1 MLVTVFVNGG
11 FVFYIILVSSILSF
25 SIICFK
31 IIEFFIKSR
40 IKKNFFMEKLIEKIK
55 DGKIKDAISFCDT
68 EYSPIAEISKIGL
81 ISLLDGNDDEIDK
94 ILNREVMIQTFKLEK
109 FVTVLGIIGNI
120 IVYVGLLGT
129 ILGIIKVFSSIS
141 LIGSNDI
148 SVVVGGVSEAL
159 IATAASLLVAVPSTV
174 AYNLFLRCINKFVFD
189 MEWCVSLL
197 EDLLKVDKSN
207 V

>member
-11 FVFYIILVSSILSF
+11 FIFYIILVSSILSF

-31 IIEFFIKSR
+31 VIEFFIKSR
-40 IKKNFFMEKLIEKIK
+40 IKKKIFMEKLIEKIK

-81 ISLLDGNDDEIDK
+81 ISLLDSNDEIDK

-109 FVTVLGIIGNI
+109 FVTVLGVIGNI

-129 ILGIIKVFSSIS
+129 VLGIIKVFSSIS

-197 EDLLKVDKSN
+197 EDLLKVNKSD